1 MSRWKTALAV
11 SAVLFASSA
20 QAHQKSLPIGPC
32 INLGNTLE
40 VGKQRTLGDG
50 AVSAQD
56 FKRIRAAGFETVRI
70 PARWDDRSQSTAPY
84 TVDPA
89 WMDQVQRTVD
99 WAIAADLKVIL
110 NSHHFNPIYDDPIAV
125 QPWHTAVWKQ
135 IGNRFKDYPTDRL
148 WFELE
153 NEPHKNFTNANL
165 NAVLEPAL
173 AVVREGNPTRPVIIG
188 GENWS
193 GIDSLAVLNLP
204 DDPYVI
210 PTFHYYTP
218 FDFTHQGASWVA
230 PDIPKPGR
238 VYGSDADRA
247 LLAADVAKI
256 EAYKK
261 RTGLTPFMGETGAY
275 DLHIPLAQRVQYHNA
290 IRAAFEPAGV
300 AMCTWAYANTFPFYD
315 RKTGQWLPGMRGAL
329 GLKED

>member
-1 MSRWKTALAV
+1 MTRWKAALAAG
-11 SAVLFASSA
+11 AVLMAA
-20 QAHQKSLPIGPC
+20 PVQAHQKSLPIGPC

-40 VGKQRTLGDG
+40 VGKDRKLGDG
-50 AVSAQD
+50 AVDASD
-56 FKRIRAAGFETVRI
+56 FRRIRAAGFETIRI
-70 PARWDDRSQSTAPY
+70 PVRWDDRSQSAPPY
-84 TVDPA
+84 AVETA

-99 WAIAADLKVIL
+99 WALAADLKVIL
-110 NSHHFNPIYDDPIAV
+110 NSHHFNPIHDDPIAV

-135 IGNRFKDYPTDRL
+135 IAARFQNYPVDQL

-165 NAVLEPAL
+165 NQVLEPAL
-173 AVVREGNPTRPVIIG
+173 AVVRETNPTRPVIIG

-193 GIDSLAVLNLP
+193 GIDSLAVLNMP

-238 VYGSDADRA
+238 VYGGEADRA
-247 LLAADVAKI
+247 LLAADVAKV

-261 RTGLTPFMGETGAY
+261 RTGMTPFMGETGAY
-275 DLHIPLAQRVQYHNA
+275 DLHIPLAQRVQYHEA
-290 IRAAFEPAGV
+290 MRAAFEPAGV

-315 RKTGQWLPGMRGAL
+315 RKTGKWLPGMRGAL
-329 GLKED
+329 GLPEN